1 VLESFNTNDSNSII
15 TNYYQC
21 GPFTI
26 KDSVIIEILMVKNL
40 ISLHHDLPFYNRHYE
55 NVSEKDPISADEGTT
70 KRERRYNITKNNN
83 KTKHKNNEE

>member
-70 KRERRYNITKNNN
+70 N
-83 KTKHKNNEE
+83 KEQ